1 MLAAAALTA
10 LLASLLVPDAARDG
24 LGVWRAAFPWFVAAA
39 AFEWLGRRRRAGD
52 GEAFLVGAAAALLYS
67 GVYAKTLQHGLFLL
81 GVDAL
86 SALECAFD
94 GGMAFTLARHAAAP
108 LRARAFAGAAPVE
121 GLVAGAVAAFVA
133 ATALTLYL
141 VMTSTGMYASDRL
154 LGPTWLA
161 ADLAF
166 ACAGAW
172 LLRRAWARA
181 ELEEEPGREAW
192 LWPLCA
198 FAVWLPGARLL
209 GRAAVGLGL
218 PGFFAM
224 LFAAAWALAAG
235 WGARLAWREGEYSG
249 EPAARSRPALA
260 VAAWRAGA
268 GLFLL
273 YWLGPDDDRADGLRG
288 VFIDLPARAAFAWL
302 FLTSRLKA

>member
-39 AFEWLGRRRRAGD
+39 ASEWLGRRRRTGD
-52 GEAFLVGAAAALLYS
+52 GEAFLIGASAALLHS

-86 SALECAFD
+86 GSLECAFD
-94 GGMAFTLARHAAAP
+94 GGMAFVLARHASAS
-108 LRARAFAGAAPVE
+108 LRARAIAAAAPVE
-121 GLVAGAVAAFVA
+121 GLVLGGLSAFVA
-133 ATALTLYL
+133 ASALTIYL
-141 VMTSTGMYASDRL
+141 VMTSTGMYRSDRL

-161 ADLAF
+161 VDLAF
-166 ACAGAW
+166 VAAAAW
-172 LLRRAWARA
+172 LARRAWQRT
-181 ELEEEPGREAW
+181 ELDEEPGREAW
-192 LWPLCA
+192 LWALCA

-235 WGARLAWREGEYSG
+235 WGARLAWREGQFAA
-249 EPAARSRPALA
+249 EPASRSRAALGI
-260 VAAWRAGA
+260 AAWRIVA